1 MSDASTTQ
9 KPGHDRV
16 LLGQIGAAHG
26 IKGEVRIKSF
36 TDAPLDIS
44 TYGPLQTNRAD
55 VEITI
60 TKSRLSK
67 GLVIASLKGIADR
80 NKAETLNGIK
90 LFTASENLATLEDED
105 EFYHSDLIG
114 LTAND
119 SDGNEIGTLVS
130 IENYGAGDI
139 IELKLTNGK
148 TELLPFSKKIAP
160 EIDLAKKSITIIMPE
175 IIIVQENLNEGANND
190 MES

>member
-1 MSDASTTQ
+1 MSDTNTTK

-36 TDAPLDIS
+36 TDAPLDIT

-55 VEITI
+55 LEITI
-60 TKSRLSK
+60 TNSRLSK
-67 GLVIASLKGIADR
+67 GLIIARLKGIADR
-80 NKAETLNGIK
+80 NMAETLNGVK
-90 LFTASENLATLEDED
+90 LFTNAENLDTLEDED
-105 EFYHSDLIG
+105 EFYHADLIG
-114 LTAND
+114 LTAHD
-119 SDGNEIGTLVS
+119 ADGKEIGTLVS

-148 TELLPFSKKIAP
+148 TELLPFSKKVAP
-160 EIDLAKKSITIIMPE
+160 EINLADKSITIIMPE
-175 IIIVQENLNEGANND
+175 IIIVQENMDG
-190 MES
+190 ESE